1 MSLHQEVHFE
11 AEICADLSA
20 AGWLYTR
27 PTSGEISPEAKL
39 YDREHALFP
48 SDLQTWLETS
58 QPATWAAITK
68 MHGAKALPEVMMRLR
83 KALDDQ
89 GVVHVLRNGFEML
102 GLRRPVEVA
111 QFRPALAMN
120 PDLQAKYEANRLRV
134 VRQLRYSLHNENCID
149 LVLFLNGIPVA
160 TIEVKTDYTQ
170 AVEDAEYQYKK
181 DRNPKV
187 AGKNATEP
195 LLSFPGGAIV
205 HFALSNSEVR
215 MTTRLAGMETRF
227 IPFNQGSN
235 GAGQSGGA
243 GNPPNP
249 NGYATDYFWKR
260 VCQPESWLEI
270 LGRYIVPERDAKKRL
285 ARVVFPRFHQLD
297 CTRKLVEAVLHDGPG
312 EKYLIQH
319 SAGSGKTHSI
329 AWSANLLAD
338 LHDDANRK
346 MFDSIIVISDR
357 TVLDD
362 QLQDALSA
370 HERTR
375 GVVAY
380 IKGESGA
387 KGKELTD
394 AFASDKKIIACTLQT
409 FPALLRK
416 SQELSETQGKRFAVI
431 ADEAHS
437 SQTNESAAAVKLIL
451 SEKLEGEVVE
461 IEETSGEDVLNE
473 QLAQAM
479 RAKAAGKETGI
490 TFVAFT
496 ATPKERTIQLF
507 GTRPDP
513 SRPPASDNVPR
524 AFHVYSMR
532 QAIEEKFILD
542 VLQNYISYKTAFQLA
557 HAGKGGKQVVDASA
571 AKAGIMGW
579 VDLHSFNIA
588 KHVEI
593 VVEHFREHIEP
604 LLNGQAKAMV
614 VTSSRLE
621 AVRWQRAVQKYI
633 AAKGYKI
640 NTLVAFSGEVIDPD
654 ISEEPVT
661 EFSKSL
667 NPMLGG
673 KSIREAFSSKNGE
686 RGDYALLLVAN
697 KFQTGFDEPLLC
709 GMYVHK
715 RLDGIAAVQTL
726 SRLNRSYPGKDTTYV
741 VDFRND
747 PQDILAAFRQ
757 YYETAELADVT
768 DPHVIYA
775 LRAKLDAAGCY
786 TDRDVEAVARLRV
799 LGGKQSELDGILVP
813 IANRLLG
820 EFHQAKETFKSEEDA
835 STPSALSAKAT
846 MDALLL
852 FKKDMATYVRL
863 YSFLS
868 QIFDYGNTD
877 IEKRG
882 IFYKLLG
889 RLLTFDR
896 DLDTVDL
903 SELELT
909 HHTIKELGRQALKLA
924 KGDPM
929 APAQGA
935 GGGRVQDKHKEVLDA
950 ILHKVN
956 DLFAGEISEDDKLV
970 YVNDVIKGKL
980 LDCEIL
986 IQQAVSNTKEQFAS
1000 SPDLDQQILN
1010 AVMDAL
1016 ASFTS
1021 MSRQALESAK
1031 IRMELKEILLGP
1043 VGLYEAL
1050 KDKGNARSQH

>member
-1 MSLHQEVHFE
+1 MSAIHLEE
-11 AEICADLSA
+11 RLECEICDDLA
-20 AGWLYTR
+20 VAGWLYTR
-27 PTSGEISPEAKL
+27 PTSSEISPDAKL
-39 YDREHALFP
+39 YDRDHALFP
-48 SDLQTWLETS
+48 GDLQTWLETS

-68 MHGAKALPEVMMRLR
+68 MHGTKALPEVMMRLR

-170 AVEDAEYQYKK
+170 AVDDAEYQYKK

-579 VDLHSFNIA
+579 VDLHSL
-588 KHVEI
+588 H
-593 VVEHFREHIEP
+593 RS
-604 LLNGQAKAMV
+604 
-614 VTSSRLE
+614 TS
-621 AVRWQRAVQKYI
+621 
-633 AAKGYKI
+633 
-640 NTLVAFSGEVIDPD
+640 
-654 ISEEPVT
+654 
-661 EFSKSL
+661 
-667 NPMLGG
+667 
-673 KSIREAFSSKNGE
+673 
-686 RGDYALLLVAN
+686 
-697 KFQTGFDEPLLC
+697 
-709 GMYVHK
+709 
-715 RLDGIAAVQTL
+715 
-726 SRLNRSYPGKDTTYV
+726 
-741 VDFRND
+741 
-747 PQDILAAFRQ
+747 
-757 YYETAELADVT
+757 DV
-768 DPHVIYA
+768 
-775 LRAKLDAAGCY
+775 
-786 TDRDVEAVARLRV
+786 
-799 LGGKQSELDGILVP
+799 
-813 IANRLLG
+813 
-820 EFHQAKETFKSEEDA
+820 
-835 STPSALSAKAT
+835 
-846 MDALLL
+846 
-852 FKKDMATYVRL
+852 
-863 YSFLS
+863 
-868 QIFDYGNTD
+868 
-877 IEKRG
+877 
-882 IFYKLLG
+882 
-889 RLLTFDR
+889 
-896 DLDTVDL
+896 
-903 SELELT
+903 
-909 HHTIKELGRQALKLA
+909 
-924 KGDPM
+924 
-929 APAQGA
+929 
-935 GGGRVQDKHKEVLDA
+935 
-950 ILHKVN
+950 
-956 DLFAGEISEDDKLV
+956 
-970 YVNDVIKGKL
+970 
-980 LDCEIL
+980 
-986 IQQAVSNTKEQFAS
+986 
-1000 SPDLDQQILN
+1000 
-1010 AVMDAL
+1010 
-1016 ASFTS
+1016 
-1021 MSRQALESAK
+1021 
-1031 IRMELKEILLGP
+1031 
-1043 VGLYEAL
+1043 
-1050 KDKGNARSQH
+1050 